1 MLLFSKPYL
10 DEYKNF
16 VSTIKDP
23 LERLDDIEVYLDDF
37 ERGFDQIYGNH
48 AIGRISNKE
57 YKILVKERDSFFK
70 WGNEEITSIK
80 AQYSDLIEERSE
92 KSWSG
97 HKRLKFPV
105 VWNRKSYN
113 KIEPDIRTA
122 GLKGD
127 WIAWLL
133 ANFTE
138 GKDEYWTYDD
148 RIINAAQLDMYY
160 YLEFLDDSF
169 SVSYSCSKISNNFV
183 TFLFN
188 AQKVLEL
195 KKEVNTFGRR
205 RNYPSLEK
213 EPTELDK
220 IIIRTMKNRI
230 KINKDLNWHNVLRDL
245 KNNTYENKTITIAPI
260 ATMRDEMKDAI
271 LLHEKGLTEATQK
284 LLISTFQK
292 KLTTFRKLLLPK

>member
-1 MLLFSKPYL
+1 MKYL
-10 DEYKNF
+10 DDYKNF

-23 LERLDDIEVYLDDF
+23 LERLDDIEVYLEDF

-138 GKDEYWTYDD
+138 GKDEYWTYED

-245 KNNTYENKTITIAPI
+245 KNNTYENQTITIAPI

-271 LLHEKGLTEATQK
+271 LLYEEGLTEATQK

-292 KLTTFRKLLLPK
+292 KLTYFRKLLLPK

>member
-1 MLLFSKPYL
+1 MEYL

-37 ERGFDQIYGNH
+37 ERGFDQIEGNH
-48 AIGRISNKE
+48 EMGLISNKE
-57 YKILVKERDSFFK
+57 YKSLVKERDGLFL

-80 AQYSDLIEERSE
+80 DLHSDLIDERSK

-97 HKRLKFPV
+97 HKRLQFPV
-105 VWNRKSYN
+105 VCNRESYN
-113 KIEPDIRTA
+113 KIEPEIRTA
-122 GLKGD
+122 GRKGD

-138 GKDEYWTYDD
+138 GKDEYWTYED
-148 RIINAAQLDMYY
+148 RIINAAHLDIYY
-160 YLEFLDDSF
+160 YLDFLEDSY

-195 KKEVNTFGRR
+195 KKEVNMVGRR
-205 RNYPSLEK
+205 RRYPSLEK
-213 EPTELDK
+213 EPTALDK
-220 IIIRTMKNRI
+220 IIYRTMKNRI

-245 KNNTYENKTITIAPI
+245 KNNTYKNQTITILSI
-260 ATMRDEMKDAI
+260 ATMRDEMRDAI
-271 LLHEKGLTEATQK
+271 LLHEEGMTEATQK
-284 LLISTFQK
+284 LLTTTFEK
-292 KLTTFRKLLLPK
+292 KLTYFRKLLLPK

>member
-1 MLLFSKPYL
+1 MQSL

-23 LERLDDIEVYLDDF
+23 LERLDEIEVLLEFLENPRTDIQAHYDMGSISREAYETESQELDSYF
-37 ERGFDQIYGNH
+37 NWGMPQISALKTEH
-48 AIGRISNKE
+48 ADIINKRA
-57 YKILVKERDSFFK
+57 K
-70 WGNEEITSIK
+70 K
-80 AQYSDLIEERSE
+80 A
-92 KSWSG
+92 WSG
-97 HKRLKFPV
+97 HERLQFPV
-105 VWNRKSYN
+105 VWNRESYN
-113 KIEPDIRTA
+113 KIEPEIRTA
-122 GLKGD
+122 GRKGD

-245 KNNTYENKTITIAPI
+245 KNNTYENKTITMAPI

-292 KLTTFRKLLLPK
+292 KLTYFRKLLLRK

>member
-1 MLLFSKPYL
+1 MEYL
-10 DEYKNF
+10 DGYKNF

-105 VWNRKSYN
+105 VWNRESYN
-113 KIEPDIRTA
+113 KIEPEIRTA

-160 YLEFLDDSF
+160 YLDFLEDSY

-195 KKEVNTFGRR
+195 KKEVNTVGRR

-292 KLTTFRKLLLPK
+292 KLTYFRKLLLPK

>member
-1 MLLFSKPYL
+1 MEYL
-10 DEYKNF
+10 DGYKNF

-23 LERLDDIEVYLDDF
+23 LERLDDIEVYLDEF
-37 ERGFDQIYGNH
+37 ERGFDQIEGNH
-48 AIGRISNKE
+48 EMGLLSNKE

-138 GKDEYWTYDD
+138 GKDEYWTYED

-160 YLEFLDDSF
+160 YLDFLDDSF

-195 KKEVNTFGRR
+195 KKEVNTVGRR
-205 RNYPSLEK
+205 RRYPSLEK

-220 IIIRTMKNRI
+220 IIFRTMKNRI
-230 KINKDLNWHNVLRDL
+230 KSNKDVNWHNVLRDL
-245 KNNTYENKTITIAPI
+245 KNNTYKNQTITILSI
-260 ATMRDEMKDAI
+260 ATMRDEMRDAI
-271 LLHEKGLTEATQK
+271 LLHEEGMTEATQK
-284 LLISTFQK
+284 LLTTTFQK

>member
-1 MLLFSKPYL
+1 MEYL
-10 DEYKNF
+10 DGYKDF

-37 ERGFDQIYGNH
+37 ERGFDQIEGNH
-48 AIGRISNKE
+48 EMGLISNKE
-57 YKILVKERDSFFK
+57 YKSLVKERDGLFL

-80 AQYSDLIEERSE
+80 DLHSDLIEERSK

-105 VWNRKSYN
+105 VWNRGSYN
-113 KIEPDIRTA
+113 KIEPEIRTA

-133 ANFTE
+133 ANLTE
-138 GKDEYWTYDD
+138 GKEEYWTYED
-148 RIINAAQLDMYY
+148 RILNAAQLDMYY
-160 YLEFLDDSF
+160 YLDFLDDSY

-188 AQKVLEL
+188 AQKVLGL

-205 RNYPSLEK
+205 RKYPLLEN
-213 EPTELDK
+213 EPTALDK
-220 IIIRTMKNRI
+220 IIYRTMKNRI
-230 KINKDLNWHNVLRDL
+230 KSNKDVNWRNVLYDL
-245 KNNTYENKTITIAPI
+245 KNNTSKNQTITITEI
-260 ATMRDEMKDAI
+260 TTMRDEMREAI
-271 LLHEKGLTEATQK
+271 LLHEEGMTEATQK
-284 LLISTFQK
+284 LLTTTFEK
-292 KLTTFRKLLLPK
+292 KLTPLRKLLLPK

>member
-1 MLLFSKPYL
+1 MQSL

-23 LERLDDIEVYLDDF
+23 LERLDEIEVLLEFLEYPQGEIEGHYDMGSISREEYETESQELDS
-37 ERGFDQIYGNH
+37 Y
-48 AIGRISNKE
+48 
-57 YKILVKERDSFFK
+57 FK
-70 WGNEEITSIK
+70 WGMPQISALKTEHADIINKRAKK
-80 AQYSDLIEERSE
+80 A
-92 KSWSG
+92 WSG
-97 HKRLKFPV
+97 HERLKFPV
-105 VWNRKSYN
+105 VWNRESYN
-113 KIEPDIRTA
+113 KIEPEIRTA
-122 GLKGD
+122 GRKGD
-127 WIAWLL
+127 WIEWLL
-133 ANFTE
+133 GNLTE
-138 GKDEYWTYDD
+138 GKEEYWTYED

-160 YLEFLDDSF
+160 YLDFLDDSF

-245 KNNTYENKTITIAPI
+245 KNNTYENQTITIAPI

-271 LLHEKGLTEATQK
+271 LLYEEGLTEATQM

-292 KLTTFRKLLLPK
+292 KLTYFRKLLLPK

>member
-1 MLLFSKPYL
+1 MKSLTDYKKFFSSI
-10 DEYKNF
+10 E
-16 VSTIKDP
+16 DP
-23 LERLDDIEVYLDDF
+23 LEQLDEIEVLLEF
-37 ERGFDQIYGNH
+37 LENPRGEIEANYD
-48 AIGRISNKE
+48 IGSISREE
-57 YKILVKERDSFFK
+57 YETESQEMDSYFK
-70 WGNEEITSIK
+70 WGMPQISSIK
-80 AQYSDLIEERSE
+80 AQHSDLIVERSK

-97 HKRLKFPV
+97 HKRLQFPV
-105 VWNRKSYN
+105 VWNRESYN
-113 KIEPDIRTA
+113 KIEPEIRTA
-122 GLKGD
+122 GRKGD
-127 WIAWLL
+127 WIEWLL
-133 ANFTE
+133 ANLTE
-138 GKDEYWTYDD
+138 GKDEYWTYED
-148 RIINAAQLDMYY
+148 RILNAAQLDMYY
-160 YLEFLDDSF
+160 YLDFLEDSY

-245 KNNTYENKTITIAPI
+245 KNNTYENQTITIAPI

-271 LLHEKGLTEATQK
+271 LLYEEGLTEATQM

-292 KLTTFRKLLLPK
+292 KLTYFRKLLLPK

>member
-1 MLLFSKPYL
+1 MQSL

-23 LERLDDIEVYLDDF
+23 LERLDEIEALLEFLENPRTDIQGHYDMGSISREAYETESQELDSYF
-37 ERGFDQIYGNH
+37 NWGMPQISALKTEH
-48 AIGRISNKE
+48 ADIINKRA
-57 YKILVKERDSFFK
+57 K
-70 WGNEEITSIK
+70 K
-80 AQYSDLIEERSE
+80 A
-92 KSWSG
+92 WSG

-105 VWNRKSYN
+105 VWNRESYN
-113 KIEPDIRTA
+113 KIEPEIRTA
-122 GLKGD
+122 GRKGD

-133 ANFTE
+133 ANLTE
-138 GKDEYWTYDD
+138 GKDEYWTYED
-148 RIINAAQLDMYY
+148 RILNAAQLDMYY
-160 YLEFLDDSF
+160 YLDFLEDSY

-271 LLHEKGLTEATQK
+271 LLYEKGLTEATQK
-284 LLISTFQK
+284 LLTTTFEK
-292 KLTTFRKLLLPK
+292 KLTYFRKLLLPK

>member
-1 MLLFSKPYL
+1 MQSL

-23 LERLDDIEVYLDDF
+23 LERLDEIEVLLEFLENPRTEIEGHYDMGSISREAYETESQELDSYF
-37 ERGFDQIYGNH
+37 NWGMPQISALKTEH
-48 AIGRISNKE
+48 ADIINKRA
-57 YKILVKERDSFFK
+57 K
-70 WGNEEITSIK
+70 K
-80 AQYSDLIEERSE
+80 A
-92 KSWSG
+92 WSG
-97 HKRLKFPV
+97 HERLQFPV
-105 VWNRKSYN
+105 VWNRESYN
-113 KIEPDIRTA
+113 KIEPEIRTA
-122 GLKGD
+122 GRKGD
-127 WIAWLL
+127 WIEWLL
-133 ANFTE
+133 ANLTE
-138 GKDEYWTYDD
+138 GKDEYWTYED
-148 RIINAAQLDMYY
+148 RILNAAQLDMYY
-160 YLEFLDDSF
+160 YWDLLKDSW
-169 SVSYSCSKISNNFV
+169 VSYSCSKISNNFV

-245 KNNTYENKTITIAPI
+245 KNNTYENQTITIAPI

-271 LLHEKGLTEATQK
+271 LLYEEGLTEATQM

-292 KLTTFRKLLLPK
+292 KLTYFRKLLLPK